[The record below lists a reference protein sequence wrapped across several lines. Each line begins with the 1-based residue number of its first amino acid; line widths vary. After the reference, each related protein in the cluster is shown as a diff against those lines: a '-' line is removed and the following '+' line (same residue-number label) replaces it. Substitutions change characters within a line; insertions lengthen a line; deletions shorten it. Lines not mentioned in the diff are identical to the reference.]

1 MGERAWLI
9 PCEVCGAPD
18 METCGCWELVEE
30 IEVDDDE
37 IDDIVGRMPPHYVA
51 LGGDDA
57 M

>member
-30 IEVDDDE
+30 YEVDDDD